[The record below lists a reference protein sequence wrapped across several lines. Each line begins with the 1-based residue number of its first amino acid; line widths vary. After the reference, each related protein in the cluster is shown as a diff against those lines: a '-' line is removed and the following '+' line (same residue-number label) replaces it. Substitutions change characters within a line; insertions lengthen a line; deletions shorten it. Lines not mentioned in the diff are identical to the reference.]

1 MPSIKYRVTL
11 QDLIDQE
18 LADALIGI
26 SHLFDMVAFVEAL
39 RDEGLVEFDE
49 ARQAF
54 YLIPE
59 ASDPT
64 EDAWHHFWGLV
75 EDFDL
80 EAFMREDGVW

>member
-1 MPSIKYRVTL
+1 MPIRYHTTL

-18 LADALIGI
+18 LVDALNGA

-39 RDEGLVEFDE
+39 RDEELIEFDE

-59 ASDPT
+59 SDDPLD
-64 EDAWHHFWGLV
+64 DAWRHFWGLV
-75 EDFDL
+75 QDFDI
-80 EAFMREDGVW
+80 EAAKREDGVW